1 MWVNLAT
8 TTTECLFTIN
18 EYEWIQRMWV
28 NSATTTT
35 ECLFTVNEWVNS
47 TNVSEFSDATSF
59 HNQSRCIERY
69 RLSDVIGTTYYII
82 GYASVAVGIPG
93 NILSAI
99 VWLRRRKTSS
109 AVYLAALAVNDL
121 THLPASFIYI
131 SQAYICGKQRS
142 WWCDAAKFIFR
153 LTAILEPLLV
163 LSFSAERL
171 FAILRPIKV
180 CRYYIT

>member
-1 MWVNLAT
+1 
-8 TTTECLFTIN
+8 
-18 EYEWIQRMWV
+18 
-28 NSATTTT
+28 
-35 ECLFTVNEWVNS
+35 VNS